1 MVKADESD
9 PRMARVSAQEP
20 SLGRVP
26 SFGRSIS
33 PNFLKDTQTALASA
47 IMDRQTAIVHALSNK
62 HKHKKVLNRHTHEMS
77 EQVTYVTKVPG
88 HFDDDEMSVS
98 GCEEIKV
105 EESGS
110 DELKFTPCRF
120 RIYIPFILFSLKQI
134 CPGTKA

>member
-9 PRMARVSAQEP
+9 TRTPRLGAQEP

-26 SFGRSIS
+26 SFGRSMS
-33 PNFLKDTQTALASA
+33 PTFLKDMQTALASA

-88 HFDDDEMSVS
+88 HFEDDETSVT
-98 GCEEIKV
+98 GCEEIKGV
-105 EESGS
+105 
-110 DELKFTPCRF
+110 
-120 RIYIPFILFSLKQI
+120 RIR
-134 CPGTKA
+134 